1 MADVQPSQSAKP
13 VAGKIEA
20 PPPRRSFLTEAAAV
34 LLGGI
39 VAVFPFASGL
49 VPFLDPLKRNGAGG
63 KKIRVA
69 SLEAVP
75 DDGVPRP
82 FPVIATLVDAW
93 TTTPNEPI
101 GRVYLCREKGA
112 DKIRAL
118 NATCPHAGCGVGF
131 DAQDCLFLCPCHT
144 SAFDI
149 EGKRRL
155 DISNV
160 PPRDMDTLECEVDKK
175 TGDVWVTFIN
185 FQTGHEEKIPK
196 A

>member
-1 MADVQPSQSAKP
+1 MADGNAHSTAKP
-13 VAGKIEA
+13 AACKVEA
-20 PPPRRSFLTEAAAV
+20 TPPRRNFLTEATAV

-39 VAVFPFASGL
+39 VAVFPFATGL
-49 VPFLDPLKRNGAGG
+49 VPFLDPLRRTGSGG

-69 SLEAVP
+69 TLDAVP
-75 DDGVPRP
+75 DDGTPRA

-101 GRVYLCREKGA
+101 GRVYLCRDKGS

-131 DAQDCLFLCPCHT
+131 DNEERLFLCPCHT
-144 SAFDI
+144 SAFDL

-155 DISNV
+155 DISTV
-160 PPRDMDTLECEVDKK
+160 PPRDMDTLECEVDKQ
-175 TGDVWVTFIN
+175 TGDVWVTFMN